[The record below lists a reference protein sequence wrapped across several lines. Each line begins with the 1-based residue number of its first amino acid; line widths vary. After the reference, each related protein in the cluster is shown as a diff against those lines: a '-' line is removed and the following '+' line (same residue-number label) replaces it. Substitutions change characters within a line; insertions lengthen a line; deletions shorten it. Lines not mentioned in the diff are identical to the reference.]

1 MTKDKK
7 RIRSGLVIISLHR
20 LLQGFS
26 MRQTH
31 QRDYHNL
38 ADASFGNQL
47 SAVETRLDCIPLKM
61 AACSTFWRQ
70 TIRNKPIWVY
80 FFL

>member
-1 MTKDKK
+1 MTIDKK

-31 QRDYHNL
+31 QRDHHNH
-38 ADASFGNQL
+38 ADTSFSNQL
-47 SAVETRLDCIPLKM
+47 SAVETRLDCIPLKT

-70 TIRNKPIWVY
+70 TMSN
-80 FFL
+80 